1 MNDMVK
7 EYLDYVLIEKKLSVN
22 TYKSYKNDLDKYVA
36 FLDGKKFSNIK
47 REDVVRFIEKMRN
60 DNLSSKTINHTI
72 GVIKNFHSYFSM
84 HYDYKNVVENIGMQ
98 NSVKTLPKTLSVDE
112 VSRLLDISLN
122 NGYDYR
128 NKAML
133 ELMYGTGLRVSELV
147 KLKYSNIDFENSLVR
162 VTGKGKK
169 DRIIP
174 MGEVCAYYLKIY
186 LSEYRNKLLK
196 RNTYDEVFLNNHGKP
211 ITRQGF
217 NFILENIKESAGI
230 TKTLTPHVLR
240 HSFATH
246 LLEGGADIRS
256 IQEMLGHENISTTN
270 IYTEVVNDVL
280 KENYLGFHPRARKDS

>member
-1 MNDMVK
+1 MEDITTLK
-7 EYLDYVLIEKKLSVN
+7 KSKLLPKYLSISEVDNLL
-22 TYKSYKNDLDKYVA
+22 
-36 FLDGKKFSNIK
+36 NIK
-47 REDVVRFIEKMRN
+47 LVTPF
-60 DNLSSKTINHTI
+60 
-72 GVIKNFHSYFSM
+72 
-84 HYDYKNVVENIGMQ
+84 
-98 NSVKTLPKTLSVDE
+98 
-112 VSRLLDISLN
+112 
-122 NGYDYR
+122 DYR

-217 NFILENIKESAGI
+217 NFILENIKESA
-230 TKTLTPHVLR
+230 
-240 HSFATH
+240 ATH